1 MPCSCH
7 ARKTILEKEKSV
19 LQKLK
24 GIETERISLADRL
37 ETERKELYAITRE
50 KEMEKVVDFLKK
62 EEGKEYMRK
71 RVETDESQVVNDL
84 MRSSHQRVEGKVQT
98 LMRIR
103 KEKCEASL
111 NLRKTELE
119 TLLKHLSLE
128 KETAE
133 LEDAYQP
140 VLSEPETTLMN
151 SQNRT
156 SDQTI
161 APAKP
166 REEDVLA
173 ASTLNQQNIVRS
185 PVLESHKQD
194 HRATGGG
201 RISFPKYTPRS
212 LSLMSPRYTS
222 SLSRHQG
229 SLA

>member
-161 APAKP
+161 APA
-166 REEDVLA
+166 
-173 ASTLNQQNIVRS
+173 STLNQQNIVRS